1 MTVSRVEERAHA
13 KINLWLEVLGRRD
26 DGFHELETI
35 MHEVDLADR
44 VTVERM
50 SEGVSLAV
58 DDPTLPIG
66 EENLVLRAVRALEKE
81 VGRPLPCHVT
91 LEKHIPAG
99 GGLGGGSSDGAA
111 VLRAL
116 RRLYDLPLEDSDL
129 ERVAAEFGS
138 DTSFFIQ
145 GGTAYCRGR
154 GERIEH
160 HAGPRAALDWVLI
173 FPGFPIATASVFGA
187 LSLTESPRE
196 GYDILSILERRDV
209 DSLRHRLFNRLE
221 EPVRRLHPRIAQWLD
236 AMAGR
241 GLRVSGSGSTL
252 FMLADDA
259 AEAESLVKEIEERW
273 GLTALATRSA
283 PTRQRP
289 STE

>member
-1 MTVSRVEERAHA
+1 MIPSTVEERAHA
-13 KINLWLEVLGRRD
+13 KINLWLEVLRRRD
-26 DGFHELETI
+26 DGFHEIETI

-44 VTVERM
+44 VIVERKTA
-50 SEGVSLAV
+50 GLSLAV
-58 DDPTLPIG
+58 DDPRLPTG
-66 EENLVLRAVRALEKE
+66 EENLVMRAVRALEKA
-81 VGRPLPCHVT
+81 VDRPLPCHVT
-91 LEKHIPAG
+91 LEKRIPAG

-116 RRLYDLPLEDSDL
+116 RRLFDLALDDSEL

-138 DTSFFIQ
+138 DTSFFIR
-145 GGTAYCRGR
+145 GGTAFCRGR

-160 HAGPRAALDWVLI
+160 HAGPPAPLDWVLI
-173 FPGFPIATASVFGA
+173 LPDFPIATASVFDA
-187 LSLTESPRE
+187 LTLTESPRE
-196 GYDILSILERRDV
+196 GYDILSVLERSDV
-209 DSLRHRLFNRLE
+209 GSLRRRLFNRLE
-221 EPVRRLHPRIAQWLD
+221 EPVRRLHPRIARWLD
-236 AMAGR
+236 AMAER

-283 PTRQRP
+283 PTR
-289 STE
+289 